1 MEEKKIVKKNV
12 TFSPTDEKHT
22 MVHWSFAYREARKG
36 TWHLFAIDR
45 CRFKRR
51 ISQFEEKL
59 KPHLTKRIQE
69 ASYNTI
75 RREIEA
81 PLDEK
86 NPRSSSHELHEAE
99 PSTVNDNACT
109 APSSANLSRGVSVKQ
124 PSNIF

>member
-69 ASYNTI
+69 AQVMNYTKPS
-75 RREIEA
+75 R
-81 PLDEK
+81 L
-86 NPRSSSHELHEAE
+86 
-99 PSTVNDNACT
+99 PSTTTPVQHLL
-109 APSSANLSRGVSVKQ
+109 APIYREGLVLNKRV
-124 PSNIF
+124 IFFGRRRDFIHDTLFRTTPCKR